1 MPDPK
6 VVTYIFAAVLLACLV
21 AALGGFLG
29 KKFQVFRVVI
39 FAAAVA
45 VVTVIIFAIYF
56 AFLGISGKL
65 GT

>member
-6 VVTYIFAAVLLACLV
+6 IVTYIFAVVLLSCLV
-21 AALGGFLG
+21 LSLGGFLG
-29 KKFQVFRVVI
+29 NKFQVFRVVI

-45 VVTVIIFAIYF
+45 VVTVVVFAIYF

-65 GT
+65 

>member
-6 VVTYIFAAVLLACLV
+6 IVTYIFAVILLGCLTLS
-21 AALGGFLG
+21 LGGFLG

-45 VVTVIIFAIYF
+45 IVTVVVFAIYF

-65 GT
+65 H

>member
-6 VVTYIFAAVLLACLV
+6 TVTYIFAIILLSCLV
-21 AALGGFLG
+21 LSLGGFLG
-29 KKFQVFRVVI
+29 KKFEDFRVVI

-45 VVTVIIFAIYF
+45 LVTIVVFAIYF

-65 GT
+65 

>member
-6 VVTYIFAAVLLACLV
+6 LITYIFIGVMGACLML
-21 AALGGFLG
+21 ALGGFLG

-45 VVTVIIFAIYF
+45 LLTIIVFAIYF
-56 AFLGISGKL
+56 AYLAISGKL
-65 GT
+65 